1 MITIEEIIAAN
12 PIIKIGI
19 NDEVME
25 VSSGDDYDNYIN
37 ILFEAEIEKEKA
49 YKIAAEKQAAKEA
62 AQAKLAALGL
72 TTDDLK
78 ALGL

>member
-1 MITIEEIIAAN
+1 MADIIETYADGTIVERDFTAEEKAQNA
-12 PIIKIGI
+12 K
-19 NDEVME
+19 D
-25 VSSGDDYDNYIN
+25 SA
-37 ILFEAEIEKEKA
+37 EAEARE
-49 YKIAAEKQAAKEA
+49 AAKIKAKADRED

>member
-1 MITIEEIIAAN
+1 MTKPQVKIVNAETGKEVIRDAN
-12 PIIKIGI
+12 A
-19 NDEVME
+19 
-25 VSSGDDYDNYIN
+25 
-37 ILFEAEIEKEKA
+37 AEIAQMEADKVTDEA
-49 YKIAAEKQAAKEA
+49 ITSAQVQALAAKES

>member
-1 MITIEEIIAAN
+1 MADIIETFADGTIVER
-12 PIIKIGI
+12 
-19 NDEVME
+19 D
-25 VSSGDDYDNYIN
+25 
-37 ILFEAEIEKEKA
+37 FTAEEKA
-49 YKIAAEKQAAKEA
+49 QNAKDLAELEAKEAAKLKAIADKEA

>member
-1 MITIEEIIAAN
+1 MI
-12 PIIKIGI
+12 
-19 NDEVME
+19 M
-25 VSSGDDYDNYIN
+25 Y
-37 ILFEAEIEKEKA
+37 KEKIIDIQTGEITWRDYSTKEIA
-49 YKIAAEKQAAKEA
+49 EVEAAQAEALLRSEQAAEKQAAKEA

>member
-1 MITIEEIIAAN
+1 MYWGLKMKIIEKDFNLITGEEIITEREETAAETKARLN
-12 PIIKIGI
+12 H
-19 NDEVME
+19 
-25 VSSGDDYDNYIN
+25 
-37 ILFEAEIEKEKA
+37 EKE
-49 YKIAAEKQAAKEA
+49 IAELQAASESAEAAKAA